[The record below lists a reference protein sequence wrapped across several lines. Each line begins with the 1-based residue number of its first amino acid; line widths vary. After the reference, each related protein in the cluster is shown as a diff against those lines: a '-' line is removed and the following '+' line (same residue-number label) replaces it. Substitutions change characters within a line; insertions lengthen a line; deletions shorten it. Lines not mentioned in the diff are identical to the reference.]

1 MRKLVIATLITF
13 IKSNEDN
20 SFTFL
25 VTDLNIDVMINK
37 YFKYY
42 YSYLLNFLFRLN
54 DITINYVINL
64 PSANTDANS
73 DKISLE

>member
-1 MRKLVIATLITF
+1 M
-13 IKSNEDN
+13 
-20 SFTFL
+20 
-25 VTDLNIDVMINK
+25 TDLNIDVMINK

-64 PSANTDANS
+64 PSAYTDANS